1 MLHDLLKDIG
11 QDSAVRY
18 SRIGEDAGKVA
29 FSQRKEQLKQA
40 VQTRKRSSSVNGA
53 QLKSISTAPSA
64 MTPIRTKQV
73 VKIDLMSRK
82 LQLQR
87 NKTPTRVVI
96 DLQNVPL
103 SSLRSAAN
111 RSRSVRRVGENKQ
124 TPQSEL
130 RRDGQWKGQSR
141 QRRDSQPRTPV
152 AERAPLVSKV
162 LPPPAGNLPK
172 GHWWGTQQKAL
183 NSPAVKTTQHL
194 ADAEDYSIVYPPNPT
209 AQEHSLASWSNIQSH
224 TPLIQPTLKS
234 PLPELKTEDPP
245 RPTSETSVPDF
256 ESDDVP
262 RCESPVLDLEERYA
276 KLSDFLSEL
285 ARKTDYV

>member
-18 SRIGEDAGKVA
+18 SRLGEDAAKEA
-29 FSQRKEQLKQA
+29 FSQRKKQLKQA
-40 VQTRKRSSSVNGA
+40 VQTRKRSSSVIGA
-53 QLKSISTAPSA
+53 QHKSISTAPSA
-64 MTPIRTKQV
+64 MTPTRTGQV

-82 LQLQR
+82 PQLQR

-103 SSLRSAAN
+103 SSLRSAAD

-124 TPQSEL
+124 TPQTEL
-130 RRDGQWKGQSR
+130 RRDGQWRGQCR

-162 LPPPAGNLPK
+162 LPPTGNLPK

-183 NSPAVKTTQHL
+183 KSPAVKTTHHF
-194 ADAEDYSIVYPPNPT
+194 AEAEDYSIVYPPTPT
-209 AQEHSLASWSNIQSH
+209 AVEHSLASWANIQSQS
-224 TPLIQPTLKS
+224 PLIQPTPLKS
-234 PLPELKTEDPP
+234 PLPELEAEDPP

-262 RCESPVLDLEERYA
+262 RCESPVLDLEERYS